1 MALQLTVNGAPH
13 SIDHPATGVALIEV
27 LEALGYNPSLVVV
40 EHNGLIA
47 ARSQWTEPRVNSG
60 DNLEVVTIVGGGS

>member
-1 MALQLTVNGAPH
+1 MALELTVNGAPH
-13 SIDHPATGVALIEV
+13 SIEHPGDGAPLIEV
-27 LEALGYNPSLVVV
+27 LTTLGYNPSLVVV

-47 ARSQWTEPRVNSG
+47 PRSQWTEPKVRSG